1 MLVLGIETSCD
12 ETAVAIVNEK
22 KEIKANLVLSQID
35 IHKEFGGVVPEIA
48 ARNHLMVLDKLV
60 EKALD
65 DLDITLYD
73 IDAIAATSGPGL
85 IGGVMIGMMTA
96 KALASAYKKPFLAI
110 NHLEG
115 HALTVRL
122 TDNME
127 YPYLLLLV
135 SGGHCQ
141 ILEVKELGQ
150 YKKFGGT
157 IDDAVGEAFDKV
169 AQMLGLDY
177 PGGPKIEQLAK
188 EGYEEKF
195 KFPKPLL
202 DSKDSKDSM
211 NFSFS
216 GLKTAVRREIEKL
229 TGESLTFQHS
239 HTKLDKQDICDICA
253 SFQKT
258 VTDILINR
266 VKNAIYYYEI
276 DTSVKKQIVIA
287 GGVSANKYIAKKLSA
302 ALKHMDYKVYA
313 PPLSLSTDNAVM
325 IAWAGMERFIDGYRS
340 ELDFKPRARWEL
352 EELTEEKNSNA

>member
-12 ETAVAIVNEK
+12 ETAVAIVDENK
-22 KEIKANLVLSQID
+22 NIKANLILSQID

-48 ARNHLMVLDKLV
+48 ARNHLLTLDKLV
-60 EKALD
+60 LKALEKVGV
-65 DLDITLYD
+65 TFYD
-73 IDAIAATSGPGL
+73 IDAIASTSGPGL
-85 IGGVMIGMMTA
+85 IGGVMVGMMTA

-122 TDNME
+122 TDNVE

-141 ILEVKELGQ
+141 ILEVKGLGQ
-150 YKKFGGT
+150 YKKLGGT
-157 IDDAVGEAFDKV
+157 IDDSVGEAFDKV
-169 AQMLGLDY
+169 AQMLGLEY

-188 EGYEEKF
+188 DGYEDRF

-202 DSKDSKDSM
+202 NSKEARDKM

-229 TGESLTFQHS
+229 TGEPLNFQHS

-258 VTDILINR
+258 VTDILIDR
-266 VKNAIYYYEI
+266 ATNAVYYYEI
-276 DTSVKKQIVIA
+276 DTSVKKQLVIA
-287 GGVSANKYIAKKLSA
+287 GGVSANKYIKEKLSA
-302 ALKHMDYKVYA
+302 ALRHLDYEVYA
-313 PPLSLSTDNAVM
+313 PPLGLSTDNAVM
-325 IAWAGMERFIDGYRS
+325 VAWAGMERFIAGERS
-340 ELDFKPRARWEL
+340 SLDFKPRARWEL
-352 EELTEEKNSNA
+352 EELE

>member
-12 ETAVAIVNEK
+12 ETAVAIVDENK
-22 KEIKANLVLSQID
+22 NVRANLILSQID

-48 ARNHLMVLDKLV
+48 ARNHLMTLDKLV
-60 EKALD
+60 LKALEKANV
-65 DLDITLYD
+65 TFYD
-73 IDAIAATSGPGL
+73 IDAIASTSGPGL
-85 IGGVMIGMMTA
+85 IGGVMVGMMTA

-122 TDNME
+122 TDNVE

-141 ILEVKELGQ
+141 ILEVKGLSQ
-150 YKKFGGT
+150 YKKLGST
-157 IDDAVGEAFDKV
+157 IDDSIGEAFDKV
-169 AQMLGLDY
+169 AQMLGLEY
-177 PGGPKIEQLAK
+177 PGGPKIEKLAK
-188 EGYEEKF
+188 EGYEDRF

-202 DSKDSKDSM
+202 GSKNTRDKM

-229 TGESLTFQHS
+229 TGEPMSFQRS
-239 HTKLDKQDICDICA
+239 YTKLDKQDICDICA

-266 VKNAIYYYEI
+266 VTNAVYYYEI
-276 DTSVKKQIVIA
+276 DTSVKKQLVIA
-287 GGVSANKYIAKKLSA
+287 GGVSANKYIKEKLSA
-302 ALKHMDYKVYA
+302 ALKHLDYIVYA
-313 PPLSLSTDNAVM
+313 PPLELSTDNAVM
-325 IAWAGMERFIDGYRS
+325 VAWAGMERFIAGERS
-340 ELDFKPRARWEL
+340 EFDFKPRARWEL
-352 EELTEEKNSNA
+352 EDLNT